1 MTLWV
6 DGQGDKEV
14 KSRQSLL
21 ATVVVGMAVMA
32 SAASQGNAGTSPFDP
47 V

>member
-21 ATVVVGMAVMA
+21 ASSRHG
-32 SAASQGNAGTSPFDP
+32 SHGIGSKSGKRGNIAF
-47 V
+47 